1 METFWTYLVIGAG
14 SALGGMGRYGL
25 ARFVAQSCG
34 ETLPWGTLFIN
45 VSGSFA
51 IGLGAALALPG
62 GRCRLPHPWS
72 LFLLTGVSG
81 GYTTFLRLQPANP
94 PTGASRRVGPRR
106 GQRGAL
112 ARALPRRR
120 RAGLRAGP
128 GVEPLRACLKNPI
141 PCRSR
146 REEVHYSGSKP

>member
-25 ARFVAQSCG
+25 ARFVAQRCG

-81 GYTTFLRLQPANP
+81 GYTTFSAFSLQTLQLAQAGAWVHAGANVALSL
-94 PTGASRRVGPRR
+94 GLCLAAVALGYAL
-106 GQRGAL
+106 GQAWNR
-112 ARALPRRR
+112 
-120 RAGLRAGP
+120 
-128 GVEPLRACLKNPI
+128 
-141 PCRSR
+141 
-146 REEVHYSGSKP
+146 